1 MKLIKKTNR
10 WKLNNFK
17 NKDKNKK
24 KSKISENKKVII
36 YFNFIEYVNDITKKH
51 QQEIIEEK
59 IKQREKLYKAQA
71 EKLLTMKNSEQH
83 RLEKQAE

>member
-24 KSKISENKKVII
+24 KSKISENKNVII

-71 EKLLTMKNSEQH
+71 EKLLTMKNSEQQ